1 MDESFRIVEQ
11 LDLEKFEIWY
21 MSYNGNP
28 TSWYRV
34 DRFLH
39 RVPYE
44 KTPEVYAACDIL
56 LKTSLLESFSYP
68 PLEMMASGGYVVAV
82 PNGGNLE
89 YLKDGENCILYPQGN
104 LAEAKAA
111 IERILTDAEL
121 RKKLDTGAEETVK
134 ERNWKRIEPQILE
147 QYLGK

>member
-1 MDESFRIVEQ
+1 MARFD
-11 LDLEKFEIWY
+11 DLCADFQRRKPRGPITAE
-21 MSYNGNP
+21 
-28 TSWYRV
+28 
-34 DRFLH
+34 
-39 RVPYE
+39 VPWFN
-44 KTPEVYAACDIL
+44 V
-56 LKTSLLESFSYP
+56 
-68 PLEMMASGGYVVAV
+68 PLELQKGSESVNDVLRKYLKGF
-82 PNGGNLE
+82 NLE
-89 YLKDGENCILYPQGN
+89 YLNEGENCILYPQGN

>member
-1 MDESFRIVEQ
+1 MCIR
-11 LDLEKFEIWY
+11 
-21 MSYNGNP
+21 
-28 TSWYRV
+28 
-34 DRFLH
+34 DR
-39 RVPYE
+39 
-44 KTPEVYAACDIL
+44 
-56 LKTSLLESFSYP
+56 
-68 PLEMMASGGYVVAV
+68 
-82 PNGGNLE
+82 
-89 YLKDGENCILYPQGN
+89 KDGENCILYPQGN